1 LNYLEPLFE
10 IQKAYPRNNLKFNP
24 LNLPNED
31 INECFSEDVYR
42 NLFDSLEEFIQDK
55 QSYTYNGI

>member
-1 LNYLEPLFE
+1 LFE

-31 INECFSEDVYR
+31 INDSFTEDVYR
-42 NLFDSLEEFIQDK
+42 NLFDSLEEFIHDK